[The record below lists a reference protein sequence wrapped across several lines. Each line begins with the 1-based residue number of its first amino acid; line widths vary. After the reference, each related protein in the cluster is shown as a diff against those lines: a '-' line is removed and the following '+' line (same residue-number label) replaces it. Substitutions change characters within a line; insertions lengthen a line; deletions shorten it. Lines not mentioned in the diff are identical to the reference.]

1 MAIAALISSLAL
13 HRVLDSHLETK
24 ERKREK
30 TRNQKWMD
38 GWMGFFPFLT
48 YFFLTT
54 VAKNQE
60 RFGTIGATLLDVC
73 RMSMW
78 LLSQRVLF
86 IQSGGGICLLSPCGG
101 GHRESIGTGRQGPRE
116 RERKKDDE

>member
-1 MAIAALISSLAL
+1 
-13 HRVLDSHLETK
+13 
-24 ERKREK
+24 
-30 TRNQKWMD
+30 MD

-60 RFGTIGATLLDVC
+60 RFGTIGATLLYVC

-86 IQSGGGICLLSPCGG
+86 IQKGEGAFVFCVRVAAVIAS
-101 GHRESIGTGRQGPRE
+101 R
-116 RERKKDDE
+116 